1 MIWTPKSGIEYI
13 YIYRER
19 ESLFKLIVVFYY
31 WGFLLWGGST
41 PTMKH
46 FIYGFLILLLLVY
59 HYYYYYLPISCD
71 VSVCHFHDD
80 LQNLPKGWVLKPST
94 WRMSFFPEQR
104 CDDVNV
110 IGRFFFCKCVLCTR
124 WFKPWPFHPQTLE
137 VTKHHWKG
145 SRKLTIPK
153 RALCIESPGNFCL
166 LVGH

>member
-13 YIYRER
+13 YRER
-19 ESLFKLIVVFYY
+19 ERVYSNSLLFFTIGGFYFG
-31 WGFLLWGGST
+31 GFYPNNETLHLWFSNPSAT
-41 PTMKH
+41 C
-46 FIYGFLILLLLVY
+46 LSLLLLFANFLWCVR
-59 HYYYYYLPISCD
+59 LSLSWRPSKFAERLGFKTFNVEDVVFSRTTMWWCECD
-71 VSVCHFHDD
+71 WKV
-80 LQNLPKGWVLKPST
+80 
-94 WRMSFFPEQR
+94 
-104 CDDVNV
+104 
-110 IGRFFFCKCVLCTR
+110 FFCKCVLCTR